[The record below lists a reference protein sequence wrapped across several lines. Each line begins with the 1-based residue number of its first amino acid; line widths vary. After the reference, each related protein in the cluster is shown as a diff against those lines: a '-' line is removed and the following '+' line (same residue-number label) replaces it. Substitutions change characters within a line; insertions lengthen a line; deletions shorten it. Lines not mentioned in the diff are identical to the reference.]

1 MNDPPSDVSEGIID
15 IFILSVSETVTSLFT
30 EHLEKKGYRVTI
42 FTDGRYLL
50 ESLREGKPNLL
61 ICDTTTLDE
70 EGFEICRQIKT
81 DDDFWVIPVLILTS
95 GSNLTDLLQIL
106 DCNADNFITH
116 PFDLSYCLSVIDSML
131 SIPVERQTPDQIKT
145 QFKISHNEQ
154 IYVVAANRRKLLEFL
169 LSSFEITVTQS
180 SELSRIKSELQILSE
195 SANVLEERVSEQTR
209 VIESIYNTI
218 QQKEQKISAL
228 TQEVGGDKKIIAQKT
243 ELIAHLSGELD
254 DARTL
259 LATSEENLQTSIQER
274 KDTESSLQS
283 EIDTL
288 LRQIGDLS
296 TEIDTT
302 KTSLETVQ
310 GELED
315 EKIHG
320 TSLECTLELL
330 VPQKEQAEKNLHA
343 LTLEHDQ
350 LKSAFDNEKNRALTA
365 EQEIEKISQ
374 EKTRAEQVFTTK
386 INTLDEEIKHQLA
399 DLALIK
405 DELESEKDKRISLE
419 NTSEAFRLEKN
430 QLESSLQSL
439 ISLLKEQLGDLQEK
453 YESTQQA
460 LEAEKGKTTSLE
472 ENLASVVAEKENNLQ
487 TLTLEYDQLKSAFD
501 EEKNRALTAEQKI
514 EKINQEKTRAE
525 EELNLAITRL
535 NETVKQQTGELA
547 ELKSAFDEEK
557 NRALTAEQEIE
568 KINQE
573 KIRAEEELN
582 LAITRLNE
590 AIKQQTGELAELE
603 SALDTEKNRGLT
615 AEQELGKIQQEKTRA
630 EEELNLAITGLN
642 ETVKEQSRE
651 LKDLKS
657 AFDEETRKQAFT
669 AEQEIEKI
677 KQEKT
682 RAEEELNL
690 AIKEL
695 NETVKQQTGEL
706 KKLKSELEDEAQK
719 RISSENRAEAI
730 QQEKLQSESSLSSAM
745 ITLKEQVGDLQ
756 NKYESARDAL
766 ETEQGRTKSL
776 KENLADI
783 VSEKD
788 NIEDLLKTD
797 RESYRAT
804 FLRLK
809 HDLDAATAAPAS
821 REKELIALKSQNKSL
836 SDELNLAYQAK
847 AQAAQQ
853 VHSLTEEVEQAKAQL
868 ASEQGLHRA
877 RDEIYSTDKQNVQR
891 MEQDLRK
898 LSDERASLDK
908 ILENERRLRQ
918 DAEAKIQEAAQKQE
932 LLEQE
937 LRVINDKRTHHEDEG
952 AIKLQNLEKEYGLV
966 RDLQKSLEAQVNILK
981 KEKLQSEKTIG
992 ELTHE
997 LDQARTALADE
1008 WEDHMIS
1015 VAAAYKERQR
1025 LQQSSSPA
1033 AEGGVNEEKSVVTS
1047 TKKPDLPVVVEPAS
1061 QALVETPPH
1070 EIQIA
1075 PVSEKDLTYHEP
1087 KLAIT
1092 EISPN
1097 AINDIV
1103 NNFGDEDFSE
1113 NVDPVTTKPD
1123 GAPKPTGVS
1132 DHGPEKTGE
1141 NSLNGSPV
1149 SATEYGEEV
1158 SGDDDL
1164 ADVDEAKGDEYST
1177 SPPDDTVSPLS
1188 HGFFSF
1194 DRRQWF
1200 EIIKWARHSGALSHD
1215 QRVQVLRMGRL
1226 IQKNRKLT
1234 KKQEDQVNEMIALVE
1249 ALGYRP
1255 S

>member
-1 MNDPPSDVSEGIID
+1 MNDPPSDVNEGIID

-50 ESLREGKPNLL
+50 ETLREGKPNLL

-180 SELSRIKSELQILSE
+180 LELSRIKSELQILSE
-195 SANVLEERVSEQTR
+195 SAHVLEERVSEQTR
-209 VIESIYNTI
+209 VIESIYATI

-243 ELIAHLSGELD
+243 ELIAHLSGQLD
-254 DARTL
+254 DTRTL
-259 LATSEENLQTSIQER
+259 LATSEENLHASIQER
-274 KDTESSLQS
+274 KDIESFLQS
-283 EIDTL
+283 EISTL
-288 LRQIGDLS
+288 LRQISELS

-310 GELED
+310 GDLED
-315 EKIHG
+315 EKIHC

-330 VPQKEQAEKNLHA
+330 VQQKEQSEKNLHE

-350 LKSAFDNEKNRALTA
+350 LKSALNDERNRALSGD
-365 EQEIEKISQ
+365 QEIEKISQ

-386 INTLDEEIKHQLA
+386 INTLDEEIKHQVA
-399 DLALIK
+399 DLARIK
-405 DELESEKDKRISLE
+405 DELESETDKRISLE
-419 NTSEAFRLEKN
+419 NTSDALRLEKT
-430 QLESSLQSL
+430 QLESSLQSS
-439 ISLLKEQLGDLQEK
+439 INSLKEQLGDLQEK
-453 YESTQQA
+453 YEGTQQA
-460 LEAEKGKTTSLE
+460 LEAEEGKTTSLK
-472 ENLASVVAEKENNLQ
+472 ENLASVIAENEKNFH
-487 TLTLEYDQLKSAFD
+487 TLTLEHDQLKSAFD
-501 EEKNRALTAEQKI
+501 DEKNRA
-514 EKINQEKTRAE
+514 
-525 EELNLAITRL
+525 
-535 NETVKQQTGELA
+535 
-547 ELKSAFDEEK
+547 S
-557 NRALTAEQEIE
+557 
-568 KINQE
+568 
-573 KIRAEEELN
+573 
-582 LAITRLNE
+582 
-590 AIKQQTGELAELE
+590 
-603 SALDTEKNRGLT
+603 
-615 AEQELGKIQQEKTRA
+615 
-630 EEELNLAITGLN
+630 
-642 ETVKEQSRE
+642 
-651 LKDLKS
+651 
-657 AFDEETRKQAFT
+657 T

-690 AIKEL
+690 ATKEL

-706 KKLKSELEDEAQK
+706 KKLKSELEGEAQK

-756 NKYESARDAL
+756 KKYESAREAL

-783 VSEKD
+783 VSEKE
-788 NIEDLLKTD
+788 NIEDLQKTD
-797 RESYRAT
+797 RDSYKAT

-809 HDLDAATAAPAS
+809 HDLDEATAVPAS
-821 REKELIALKSQNKSL
+821 LEKELSAVKSQNKSL

-853 VHSLTEEVEQAKAQL
+853 VHLLTEEVEQAKAQL

-918 DAEAKIQEAAQKQE
+918 VAEAKIQEAAQKQE

-937 LRVINDKRTHHEDEG
+937 LRAIHDKRTHHEDEG

-981 KEKLQSEKTIG
+981 KEKLQREKTIG
-992 ELTHE
+992 ELTDE
-997 LDQARTALADE
+997 LGQARTALADE

-1033 AEGGVNEEKSVVTS
+1033 EESHMHEEKSMEAS
-1047 TKKPDLPVVVEPAS
+1047 AQKPDLPVVVEPVS

-1070 EIQIA
+1070 EIQIS

-1087 KLAIT
+1087 TLAIS
-1092 EISPN
+1092 EISHD

-1103 NNFGDEDFSE
+1103 NTFCDEDFSQKD
-1113 NVDPVTTKPD
+1113 DPVATKPD
-1123 GAPKPTGVS
+1123 VALKPTGIS
-1132 DHGPEKTGE
+1132 EPDPEETGE
-1141 NSLNGSPV
+1141 KSLTGSPV
-1149 SATEYGEEV
+1149 SATERGEDEL
-1158 SGDDDL
+1158 GDDDL
-1164 ADVDEAKGDEYST
+1164 ADVDEVTEEEYST
-1177 SPPDDTVSPLS
+1177 TLPDDTGTPSS
-1188 HGFFSF
+1188 HGVFTF

-1200 EIIKWARHSGALSHD
+1200 ELIKWARHSGTLSHD
-1215 QRVQVLRMGRL
+1215 QRIQILRMGRL
-1226 IQKNRKLT
+1226 IQNNRKLT

-1255 S
+1255 T